1 MPTRSALKTSRR
13 ELSEALPFG
22 VGTLLV
28 AEQSNLEERP
38 KVGDIHRPIPV
49 HYCPCQTLSGAQSMA
64 VAVGSAFLANLAA
77 WNLNSV
83 SSCDDASG
91 RFGTKSDVFT
101 HTTDSTVRFAVQP
114 TNAHHRR

>member
-1 MPTRSALKTSRR
+1 MLHISTDGTGLVPTRSALKTSRR

-49 HYCPCQTLSGAQSMA
+49 HYCPCQTL
-64 VAVGSAFLANLAA
+64 
-77 WNLNSV
+77 
-83 SSCDDASG
+83 
-91 RFGTKSDVFT
+91 RR
-101 HTTDSTVRFAVQP
+101 TVHGGGCGLRIP
-114 TNAHHRR
+114 R